1 MGPRPCRRLQDAQA
15 RDLRGRAAPYDGH
28 GQGAE
33 GDPARAL
40 QAPWRAMSG
49 FVFDSRRFPRTPGC
63 YLMRGKSGKILYVG
77 KAKSLR
83 DRMASYFQGTP
94 DTGRIRR
101 LVANVARV
109 EVILVHTEAESLV
122 LEDTLIKRHQPSYN
136 RARRDEEDGYYYIG
150 QTDEPWPRLVPFRKH
165 RINKRLGD
173 APPARA
179 YGPYVSRKYRDVLL
193 RLTSERFGIRSCD
206 TLPPRVCFLHEL
218 QRCLAPCEDN
228 ATPAASRAALRRAGT
243 FLQQRPDAVM
253 AELRREMAAQAA
265 RLEFER
271 AKWTRDVLKALDG
284 ALARQVVERQ
294 TARNQDVL
302 WFGAKRA
309 LLLKVERGAV
319 VALEAHLLAGKTPE
333 HFLVSHYAH
342 ARVEELIVP
351 AGITARVE
359 GIRVK
364 RPTRGAEAQ
373 LLRLCELNYRYREEQ
388 NA

>member
-1 MGPRPCRRLQDAQA
+1 
-15 RDLRGRAAPYDGH
+15 
-28 GQGAE
+28 
-33 GDPARAL
+33 
-40 QAPWRAMSG
+40 MSG
-49 FVFDSRRFPRTPGC
+49 FVFDSRRYPRTPGC

-83 DRMASYFQGTP
+83 DRLASYFQGTP
-94 DTGRIRR
+94 EVGRIRR

-109 EVILVHTEAESLV
+109 EVILVTTEAESLV

-136 RARRDEEDGYYYIG
+136 RARRSEEDGYYYIG
-150 QTDEPWPRLVPFRKH
+150 QTEEAWPRLVPFRKH

-206 TLPPRVCFLHEL
+206 ALPSRTCFLYEL
-218 QRCLAPCEDN
+218 ERCLAPCEEKV
-228 ATPAASRAALRRAGT
+228 TLAAYRAALRRAGT
-243 FLQQRPDAVM
+243 FLRQRPDAVM
-253 AELRREMAAQAA
+253 AELRREMAAHAA

-284 ALARQVVERQ
+284 ALAKQVVERQ
-294 TARNQDVL
+294 LARNQDVL
-302 WFGAKRA
+302 WFGAERA
-309 LLLKVERGAV
+309 LIMKVERGAV
-319 VALEAHLLAGKTPE
+319 VALEMHLLAGKTPE
-333 HFLVSHYAH
+333 QFLVSHYAH
-342 ARVEELIVP
+342 AGVDEVIVP
-351 AGITARVE
+351 ASLAVQLD

-388 NA
+388 NAW